1 MQLLNRITITRPVLI
16 KTIVTEQYKQQAAAG
31 LQQELAALDASLA
44 AVKQRLQQLQAQEVT
59 LARPGRPGQ
68 LQEPGWSTEKCGA
81 AQPAG
86 SGGSVPAAAPQAAA
100 VSLQQLRRQMEE
112 NWRQMADKRN
122 QLLEQL
128 KALAR
133 LPLGAEV
140 LQGRAESLVEVGPGD
155 DLGAIMQVEIVVRDG
170 IIEQIR
176 QGENTC
182 PSK

>member
-16 KTIVTEQYKQQAAAG
+16 KAIVTEQYKQQTAAG

-44 AVKQRLQQLQAQEVT
+44 AVKQRLQQL
-59 LARPGRPGQ
+59 
-68 LQEPGWSTEKCGA
+68 A
-81 AQPAG
+81 APE
-86 SGGSVPAAAPQAAA
+86 AAAEQNA
-100 VSLQQLRRQMEE
+100 LRQLRRQLEE
-112 NWRQMADKRN
+112 NWRKTAEKRN

-140 LQGRAESLVEVGPGD
+140 VQGRAESLVEVGPGD

-170 IIEQIR
+170 VIEQIR
-176 QGENTC
+176 QGE
-182 PSK
+182 KI